1 MAASFFLSRPVAGES
16 SWGPTLSGATS
27 RDISIVAR
35 TSIVRK
41 KKTVPIPNMARF
53 NPSETSGG
61 IFDPNS
67 IKAISSHD
75 LIFVNS
81 FHGETG

>member
-1 MAASFFLSRPVAGES
+1 M
-16 SWGPTLSGATS
+16 LSGATS
-27 RDISIVAR
+27 RDMSIVAR
-35 TSIVRK
+35 TSMVRK
-41 KKTVPIPNMARF
+41 KKTVPMPNIAKF
-53 NPSETSGG
+53 NPSDTSGD